1 MSDYGGIYGVKFLQK
16 EKEEKEAVDFSAHSG
31 HRCFGSSMLDV

>member
-16 EKEEKEAVDFSAHSG
+16 EKEKKEAVDFSAHSD
-31 HRCFGSSMLDV
+31 HRCFGSGMLDV